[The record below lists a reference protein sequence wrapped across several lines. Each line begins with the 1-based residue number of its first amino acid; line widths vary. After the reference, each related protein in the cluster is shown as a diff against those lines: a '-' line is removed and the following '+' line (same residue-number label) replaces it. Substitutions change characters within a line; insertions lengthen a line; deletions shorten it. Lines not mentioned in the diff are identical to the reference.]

1 MVLGNGTSST
11 AERLAK
17 TTLGSYRSFVDGLVA
32 VQEQNIRLARYSTEV
47 LLNQVEKQ
55 REAWQA
61 MIEESFKVYAS
72 LYAPVSSPRNGV
84 GVSHGGPDL
93 PIEGYDQLS
102 IEEVIDRLDGLCAG
116 EVEELKAYETTN
128 KNRHTLVER
137 FDRSLV

>member
-1 MVLGNGTSST
+1 MVIGNGTSST

-32 VQEQNIRLARYSTEV
+32 VQEQNMRLAWYSTEV
-47 LLNQVEKQ
+47 LLDQAEKQ

-61 MIEESFKVYAS
+61 MVEQSFKVYAG

-84 GVSHGGPDL
+84 GVGHGGPDL
-93 PIEGYDQLS
+93 PIEGYDQLPV
-102 IEEVIDRLDGLCAG
+102 EEVIDRLGELCAG
-116 EVEELKAYETTN
+116 EVEELKAYETNN
-128 KNRHTLVER
+128 KNRHALVER